1 MGAHDNC
8 MLVLSF
14 ICWQC
19 RAASSSGCPRKNPP
33 PPPLPLPSPTT
44 PPLPTSPIPFTSLP
58 CAAAAAAAATCS
70 ALAEGEAAGAAPVVT
85 DKVFFDIDGGA
96 PELSGR
102 VVMGL
107 YGEVVPKTTANF
119 VALAKG
125 TPGFGYKGSAF
136 HRIINDFMLQV
147 RTQEGGG
154 GGREGG
160 RGFDGKETR
169 LPPSL
174 PSQAALPAQIQ
185 HAFTLHSPATCIAR
199 LCRGVISRR
208 ATAPVAS
215 PSTVRPYLLALA
227 VWTVDGPA
235 VCAAQA
241 TSPVCLRVCRWTDCR
256 PALLTP
262 PHPRRWTSQARSLPT
277 RTSS

>member
-154 GGREGG
+154 GGGG
-160 RGFDGKETR
+160 RGDGGLMVKRRAYLLPFRHKLPFQHRYNTPSHSTH
-169 LPPSL
+169 LPP
-174 PSQAALPAQIQ
+174 A
-185 HAFTLHSPATCIAR
+185 SPACV
-199 LCRGVISRR
+199 G
-208 ATAPVAS
+208 
-215 PSTVRPYLLALA
+215 
-227 VWTVDGPA
+227 G
-235 VCAAQA
+235 
-241 TSPVCLRVCRWTDCR
+241 
-256 PALLTP
+256 
-262 PHPRRWTSQARSLPT
+262 
-277 RTSS
+277 